1 MEENR
6 RTVPAQKRSASPVK
20 QGTTAVRRR
29 AVREP
34 RFITVKKKEKQPFPF
49 VTIAFLT
56 AITALFLFMM
66 MNYAEIDK
74 YNSSVTDLRNE
85 LASLQDEQK
94 KLEIRLENKDD
105 RAAFEQYAIETLGM
119 VKANSLNRY
128 YIALNPSDKTEIMEY
143 EEEEKG
149 GFGYLL
155 SGLSE
160 VLRDFL
166 KPGGDA

>member
-1 MEENR
+1 MEEKRTNLPAER
-6 RTVPAQKRSASPVK
+6 RTASPAGKNSVPA
-20 QGTTAVRRR
+20 RRH

-34 RFITVKKKEKQPFPF
+34 KFITVKKKERTPFPF

-74 YNSSVTDLRNE
+74 YNSSVTELRNE
-85 LASLQDEQK
+85 VAHLQNEQK

-105 RAAFEQYAIETLGM
+105 RAAFEEYAIETLGM
-119 VKANSLNRY
+119 VKSNTLERHY
-128 YIALNPSDKTEIMEY
+128 VALNPSDKTEIMEY
-143 EEEEKG
+143 EEEKQG

-155 SGLSE
+155 SGLAE
-160 VLRDFL
+160 VLRDFWN
-166 KPGGDA
+166 

>member
-1 MEENR
+1 MDETK
-6 RTVPAQKRSASPVK
+6 RTVPVQKRQAAPVRK
-20 QGTTAVRRR
+20 ETAAVKRH

-85 LASLQDEQK
+85 VASLQEEQK

-105 RAAFEQYAIETLGM
+105 RAAFEQYATETLGM
-119 VKANSLNRY
+119 VKSNSLNRY
-128 YIALNPSDKTEIMEY
+128 YIALNPSDKTEIVEY
-143 EEEEKG
+143 EEEKEG

-155 SGLSE
+155 SGLAE
-160 VLRDFL
+160 VLRDFW
-166 KPGGDA
+166 G

>member
-1 MEENR
+1 MEQNR
-6 RTVPAQKRSASPVK
+6 RVTPVQKNTLVPAKKAAAPVK
-20 QGTTAVRRR
+20 RH

-34 RFITVKKKEKQPFPF
+34 KFITVKKKEKQPFPF

-85 LASLQDEQK
+85 VAELQEEQK

-105 RAAFEQYAIETLGM
+105 RAAFEQYAIENLGM
-119 VKANSLNRY
+119 VKSNSLNRY
-128 YIALNPSDKTEIMEY
+128 YIALNPSDKTEIIEY
-143 EEEEKG
+143 EEEEQG

-155 SGLSE
+155 SGLAE
-160 VLRDFL
+160 VLRDFIN
-166 KPGGDA
+166 